1 MRMMR
6 RCSMVVAGGALASC
20 AAAPQPVQ
28 EIPVRGS
35 TSGFVCRQQS
45 FEAFTGK
52 VATSA
57 VGAELLRA
65 SGARVIRWVQ
75 PGMMVTMD
83 YREDRVTVHLAENNR
98 IVRASCG

>member
-1 MRMMR
+1 MMVR
-6 RCSMVVAGGALASC
+6 NLTVLAAGALASC
-20 AAAPQPVQ
+20 AAAPQPVE

-35 TSGFVCRQQS
+35 TSGFACRQQS
-45 FEAFTGK
+45 FEAFIGK

-83 YREDRVTVHLAENNR
+83 YREDRVTVRLAENNR
-98 IVRASCG
+98 IVTASCG

>member
-1 MRMMR
+1 MRILI
-6 RCSMVVAGGALASC
+6 VLAGTALASC
-20 AAAPQPVQ
+20 ATAAPPPTP

-35 TSGFVCRQQS
+35 TGGFICRQQS
-45 FEAFTGK
+45 FEQFIGQ

-75 PGMMVTMD
+75 PGMMVTME
-83 YREDRVTVHLAENNR
+83 YREDRLTVRLAENNR
-98 IVRASCG
+98 IVTASCG